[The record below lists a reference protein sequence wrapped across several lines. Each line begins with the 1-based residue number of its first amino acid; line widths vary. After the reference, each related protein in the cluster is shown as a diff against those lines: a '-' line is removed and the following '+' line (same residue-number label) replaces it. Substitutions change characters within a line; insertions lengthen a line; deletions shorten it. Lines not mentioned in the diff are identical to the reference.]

1 MAQSGA
7 EYEGLETLVVDG
19 FADDGT
25 LVSGH
30 VCFNHRQ
37 VFGLKSIFVVEPIIV
52 GVHQCTG
59 HAHRK
64 HLILR

>member
-1 MAQSGA
+1 MPQSGT

-19 FADDGT
+19 FTDDGT
-25 LVSGH
+25 LVSRHIG
-30 VCFNHRQ
+30 FKHRQ
-37 VFGLKSIFVVEPIIV
+37 VFGLRSIFVVEPVIV
-52 GVHQCTG
+52 GVHQRTG